1 MFVYLGNPKRPI
13 NKFVKTG
20 DGVVLTFEWH
30 TNEHSKVTDYKA
42 NIPQSTLFLYNN
54 KQLDNIILE
63 TNTTYNNIKNTFS
76 YKFNKIC
83 TRS

>member
-1 MFVYLGNPKRPI
+1 MFVYLENPKRPI

-30 TNEHSKVTDYKA
+30 KNENSKVTDYKA

-54 KQLDNIILE
+54 NKQSDNTILE
-63 TNTTYNNIKNTFS
+63 TNTIYNNIKKYF
-76 YKFNKIC
+76 
-83 TRS
+83 